1 MSKFKTSSKKHLFPT
16 TNKYLQNSKH
26 FKRIPNTRLCSC
38 FEHSI
43 PKKPNISNETTTNR
57 PENPRS
63 TKPLNPKPQITN
75 ETTTTNFQKNEMVR
89 QVAVQAKKHV
99 DRTLQRWRKR
109 DLVVLAEAWTL
120 VPEAPVRTEDPATE
134 LSSIVAL
141 AIDRAPR
148 DFEYRLATATP
159 CDHRRR

>member
-1 MSKFKTSSKKHLFPT
+1 M
-16 TNKYLQNSKH
+16 H
-26 FKRIPNTRLCSC
+26 FRY
-38 FEHSI
+38 SI
-43 PKKPNISNETTTNR
+43 PKKKTNISNKTTTNR

-63 TKPLNPKPQITN
+63 TKPLNSKPQITN
-75 ETTTTNFQKNEMVR
+75 ETTTTNFQKNEMAR

-99 DRTLQRWRKR
+99 DRTLQRWRRR

-120 VPEAPVRTEDPATE
+120 VPEAPVRTEDPAIE

-148 DFEYRLATATP
+148 DFEYRPATATP